1 MQRRLKTGI
10 IRMSLYGGSVL
21 RVHRNDFNI
30 RFDGAKINDTY
41 ALSGSAAV
49 DLSGIG
55 HNFGQLNIGTFDLG
69 YSSQLVDTS
78 HTLVIEYV
86 PDTGSTAALLGLGV
100 FVLAAA
106 RRRLR

>member
-1 MQRRLKTGI
+1 
-10 IRMSLYGGSVL
+10 MSLYGGSVL
-21 RVHRNDFNI
+21 SAHRNDFNI
-30 RFDGAKINDTY
+30 SFDGTEINDTY
-41 ALSGSAAV
+41 ALLGSATV

-55 HNFGQLNIGTFDLG
+55 HNYGQLNIGTHDLG

-86 PDTGSTAALLGLGV
+86 PDTGSTAALLGVGV
-100 FVLAAA
+100 FALAAA

>member
-1 MQRRLKTGI
+1 
-10 IRMSLYGGSVL
+10 MSLYGGIVL
-21 RVHRNDFNI
+21 RVRRNDFNI
-30 RFDGAKINDTY
+30 RFDGAEINDTY
-41 ALSGSAAV
+41 ALSGSATV